1 LIELIQT
8 SGYHARRGA
17 DLGSGT
23 GIIGIY
29 VLVEKLVERMV
40 FIDVNPHAA
49 RNVVYNLSLNN
60 LYGRGIVMIT
70 DICHRVPFLER
81 SFDVVYANPPYL
93 PGVPRDAYE
102 ASLLGGPRGFE
113 AVLGF
118 IEAASRILVD
128 NGRLFL
134 VYSSLSN
141 PPVIESYMSKK
152 CFRIVNRVVK
162 HVFFED
168 IIAVEAVRDA
178 C

>member
-1 LIELIQT
+1 LIQA
-8 SGYHARRGA
+8 SGYHARLGA

-23 GIIGIY
+23 GIIGIHA
-29 VLVEKLVERMV
+29 LVEKLVERIV
-40 FIDVNPHAA
+40 FVDVNPHATL
-49 RNVVYNLSLNN
+49 NVDYNLGLNN
-60 LYGRGIVMIT
+60 LYGRGIVVT
-70 DICHRVPFLER
+70 ADVRHCVPFLGGF
-81 SFDVVYANPPYL
+81 FDVVYANPPYL
-93 PGVPRDAYE
+93 PGVPRDVYE

-118 IEAASRILVD
+118 IDTASRILVD

-141 PPVIESYMSKK
+141 PSIIESYMSRK

-168 IIAVEAVRDA
+168 IIAVEAVRNA